1 MTFRTL
7 TRLAAFTS
15 LALTSGIQLAG
26 QDSGK
31 PSRYKLIDLGTL
43 GGPNSTFQDGTR
55 VINAQGI
62 AIPDLDTTQ
71 PDLANPCFNPFAS
84 NTPDCFIR
92 HATVSSRGQRT
103 DLGTLSGGKF
113 SQAIWIAGNGLIAG
127 ASDIGT
133 PDPLTGALQIR
144 AVLWTERSMIDLGT
158 LGGAQSG
165 AISVNSRGQVAGAA
179 LNTIPDDFSL
189 GPVLG
194 EFEAATQ
201 TRAFL
206 WQQGMMRDLGTLGG
220 PDSFA
225 TNINESG
232 QVAGLSYVNSK
243 PDPNTG
249 LPPIHP
255 FLWERGRMIDL
266 GSLGGAF
273 SSTNWL
279 NSRGQVVGISDLA
292 GDQETHPFFWDR
304 GLLTDLGTFGGS
316 TGEAVM
322 ISDSGWVI
330 GKADFPGDL
339 IHHAFVWKNGVRT
352 DVGVVEG
359 DLCTNGR
366 AINSRGQAVGSS
378 TNCAGVVQHLFL
390 WENGT
395 IYDLSALIL
404 PGSGINVIEA
414 FDMNDRGEIAAIGRL
429 ANGNA
434 HAVLLVPASPDD
446 VAAANALDAST
457 PPIAVPARAEATSID
472 LPFFGRGRMR
482 HPLRGR
488 TLAK

>member
-1 MTFRTL
+1 MIFGTL
-7 TRLAAFTS
+7 KRLTAFTS
-15 LALTSGIQLAG
+15 LTLTLGIQLTG

-31 PSRYKLIDLGTL
+31 PSRYTLIDLGTL

-55 VINAQGI
+55 VINAQGV
-62 AIPDLDTTQ
+62 AIPDLDTDQ
-71 PDLANPCFNPFAS
+71 PDLASPCFNPFAS
-84 NTPDCFIR
+84 NTPDCFTR

-103 DLGTLSGGKF
+103 DLGILPGGKF

-127 ASDIGT
+127 ASDIGA
-133 PDPLTGALQIR
+133 PDPLTGALQTR
-144 AVLWTERSMIDLGT
+144 AVLWTERSRIDLGT
-158 LGGAQSG
+158 LGGYQSA
-165 AISVNSRGQVAGAA
+165 AISVNNRGQVAGGA
-179 LNTIPDDFSL
+179 LNTIPDDFSF
-189 GPVLG
+189 GPVLN

-206 WQQGMMRDLGTLGG
+206 WQQGVMNDLGTLGG

-232 QVAGLSYVNSK
+232 QVAGISYLNST
-243 PDPNTG
+243 PDANTG

-273 SSTNWL
+273 NLPFWL
-279 NSRGQVVGISDLA
+279 NNRGQVVGISDLA
-292 GDQETHPFFWDR
+292 GDQETHPFLWDR
-304 GLLTDLGTFGGS
+304 GVLTDLGTFGGS

-366 AINSRGQAVGSS
+366 AINSRGQAVGTS
-378 TNCAGVVQHLFL
+378 TNCRGVFQHLFL
-390 WENGT
+390 WENGS
-395 IYDLSALIL
+395 IHDLSALIL
-404 PGSGINVIEA
+404 PGSGINVTEI

-429 ANGNA
+429 ANGNV

-446 VAAANALDAST
+446 LAAASALDART
-457 PPIAVPARAEATSID
+457 PAIAVPVWAEATSID

-482 HPLRGR
+482 HPLRR
-488 TLAK
+488 ARPE